1 MKAGDFVRFK
11 NIDGEP
17 CGQYAV
23 VIRSLRNSAIISYV
37 DTNNA
42 VEVVK
47 SSLHL
52 CTEVQLRIPEEK
64 LVKCLAG
71 KDSIVSHVPTSLWKR
86 ALNKRAE
93 IVTLYAPES
102 KKVLSKF
109 SFVCENIKMT
119 TRLRESV
126 VEITLGRLI
135 L

>member
-11 NIDGEP
+11 NTDGEP
-17 CGQYAV
+17 CGPYAV
-23 VIRSLRNSAIISYV
+23 VVRSLRNSAIIAYV
-37 DTNNA
+37 DVDNA

-47 SSLHL
+47 SDLHL
-52 CTEVQLRIPEEK
+52 CTHVQLRIPEEK
-64 LVKCLAG
+64 LVKCIQE
-71 KDSIVSHVPTSLWKR
+71 KDTIVSHVPTSSWKR
-86 ALNKRAE
+86 ALKEHAE